1 VLSSKSRSCASAD
14 ADADAETAAD
24 GLGGRDDGATCAG
37 ALDPKFCAIGTGP
50 RRGKKPGGGGG
61 MLLNSPAGAGVY
73 PPGGGPKPWG
83 GGGKPEVGVGRRHR
97 AGLLQSLV
105 AVAKV
110 AEESPEAVGRRV
122 RLGNLEVVGQLPC
135 LQGNQV
141 ALAVPVEAD
150 GVVRVLHDRHI
161 SGYLTAIGCKAYVC
175 FLGEDP
181 PAWDYGNVIVCVFF
195 LLFFGCARGGASDGN
210 IVVGVLCVDT
220 ISYSRVYLLLPQ
232 LNHLPGLH
240 PSTTAHLLVV
250 AGNKNKFALLQV
262 LFNVLLLYD
271 IVELCFEVFEL
282 LLVHVRE

>member
-1 VLSSKSRSCASAD
+1 
-14 ADADAETAAD
+14 
-24 GLGGRDDGATCAG
+24 
-37 ALDPKFCAIGTGP
+37 
-50 RRGKKPGGGGG
+50 

-150 GVVRVLHDRHI
+150 GVVRV
-161 SGYLTAIGCKAYVC
+161 VC